1 MTSDFLLHPAMELQP
16 HLLRRFA
23 GNIVSGLSAN
33 RQLADRIRLTYPL
46 FGLKW
51 CLILLNE
58 FLPANMARR
67 DFAAGQQQEVSELRA
82 GQLAKAQTMFDRVN
96 REYESFPYLD

>member
-1 MTSDFLLHPAMELQP
+1 M
-16 HLLRRFA
+16 
-23 GNIVSGLSAN
+23 V
-33 RQLADRIRLTYPL
+33 YPL

-67 DFAAGQQQEVSELRA
+67 DFAAGQQQESVELCAR
-82 GQLAKAQTMFDRVN
+82 QLTKAQTILYRVN
-96 REYESFPYLD
+96 REYKRFPYID